1 MPMSSA
7 EIAQMAMMNQQQL
20 ALSRALSSAY
30 TQGDVAAGY
39 GLNAAASVGSTAMSL
54 LSSLPM
60 TLGIKAGMSAF
71 SAGTAGGLGFGAAA
85 AGGLSAGLATAGAV
99 ALPVA
104 AVGLGAGF
112 VGHQMLEGAQQQQY
126 LNMRL
131 AQSFAFN
138 NQFGLRGFTHQ
149 DTSTIGAAMR
159 EMTHELGPN
168 GELTSMKE
176 LSDLASKMGQMGM
189 MRGVR
194 DAQEFNT
201 KFREMIKTVRTI
213 ATELNTSMG
222 QAMEFMQ
229 ASKASG
235 MFMRADQLRFAQ
247 QVQSIATGSGLAT
260 SEVAAMGS
268 IGAQIS
274 RAYGGLGR
282 QGAFGGMRAIGQV
295 GAALSIGAITEED
308 IYNATGLT
316 GAEGRQ
322 TLAANMMSQT
332 GSFLRSGKG
341 RWFLASLAGANG
353 TIDEAAVQKYL
364 TGAVGVGDTRGMAHS
379 HLGEVGRANFIRN
392 EGRLRGAVMERFGA
406 LAPSIALMGWASERG
421 IDINNMDDYT
431 MLFAQR
437 QLGMGR
443 DELDVAVKMAQ
454 DLPRIMREQQQQQD
468 YAKYGQRLGLEA
480 KNRGIE
486 GAKRRFEHARER
498 LTSNLQQAGQ
508 NMYNDLTDF
517 VDKWLD
523 NWMGTA
529 IPSATEGIQEVWRTS
544 LSGGGGVAGQRSFEA
559 LFGGGRVTA
568 ATQRLQRVLGTNL
581 PGMSGLTGSRMTWEE
596 FSGESSTASWLLGTG
611 AAASALGGPIGLVP
625 GIGLMAAGG
634 VMKLQGWL
642 GGAGE
647 YRERLER
654 AGYGKRIEA
663 ISHMEGRQQQLALN
677 AMLDEANEVQK
688 AVTGNVR
695 TVTVEGS
702 LRMKLLEGYAEHV
715 GKEGLDTRGAAVEKI
730 LEQESRAGNKHA
742 AELLQQYRETRSPAD
757 KAKMIAGME
766 RSLGIAGGG
775 MRDLG
780 EKLGSLDSATAARMR
795 GMSQAE
801 RDQYMGALMRGGEE
815 SGGGFWSSVG
825 KGAAVGAAGGLLLGP
840 MAIPGAILGAVVGGA
855 SYYLGSGRGSR
866 EGRALDEA
874 TAKYARSREGMEFL
888 TGIYTGDTSSLEA
901 AYAAITAAQQEGA
914 TQEERTKG
922 VAARNALMARE
933 LVSAVQKAGVSDVS
947 KLDEKTKEGLLEKYK
962 RYGGEAEDF
971 EHMRMAIAAQK
982 ENLYK
987 QWEINRERIAKD
999 MKAAAQEQGGRL
1011 EGMGIIT
1018 YDTKTTTY
1026 KLSAETT
1033 KKLREQGGQSLA
1045 AAMLQME
1052 MLNAEMSGDPER
1064 IDEIRAKAEHKYDIL
1079 SKMSMTQ
1086 LSSYVKEFGDTDA
1099 AVLLSGAKRYRSL
1112 SRRGASAALG
1122 ISGMLGL
1129 GGGETR
1135 SQKRDLMRAYG
1146 QGEEAFIKEY
1156 IAQTGVEG
1164 EAATRLREA
1173 LGGKGGIYQQS
1184 KQGGKDVEVAI
1195 AAALE
1200 KLRADPK
1207 LKEAIEKKEDAR
1219 RSPQERDIHNMAAD
1233 IKTLAQNMKPEAI
1246 SSSLS
1251 TQLTPVLQQIAEKL
1265 GQKS

>member
-1 MPMSSA
+1 
-7 EIAQMAMMNQQQL
+7 
-20 ALSRALSSAY
+20 
-30 TQGDVAAGY
+30 
-39 GLNAAASVGSTAMSL
+39 
-54 LSSLPM
+54 
-60 TLGIKAGMSAF
+60 
-71 SAGTAGGLGFGAAA
+71 
-85 AGGLSAGLATAGAV
+85 
-99 ALPVA
+99 
-104 AVGLGAGF
+104 
-112 VGHQMLEGAQQQQY
+112 
-126 LNMRL
+126 
-131 AQSFAFN
+131 
-138 NQFGLRGFTHQ
+138 
-149 DTSTIGAAMR
+149 
-159 EMTHELGPN
+159 
-168 GELTSMKE
+168 
-176 LSDLASKMGQMGM
+176 MGQMGM

-213 ATELNTSMG
+213 ATELNTSMS

-247 QVQSIATGSGLAT
+247 QVQGIATGSGLAT

-322 TLAANMMSQT
+322 TLATNMLSQT
-332 GSFLRSGKG
+332 GSFLKSGKG

-364 TGAVGVGDTRGMAHS
+364 TGAVGVGDTRGMAYS

-406 LAPSIALMGWASERG
+406 LAPAIALMGWASERG

-468 YAKYGQRLGLEA
+468 YSKYGRRLGLDA

-498 LTSNLQQAGQ
+498 LVSSLQQAGQ

-523 NWMGTA
+523 NWAGTA
-529 IPSATEGIQEVWRTS
+529 IPAATEGIQDVWRAS
-544 LSGGGGVAGQRSFEA
+544 LTGGGGVAGQRSFEA
-559 LFGGGRVTA
+559 LFGGGRATA

-581 PGMSGLTGSRMTWEE
+581 PGMRGLTGSRMSWEE
-596 FSGESSTASWLLGTG
+596 FSGEDSAASWLLGTG
-611 AAASALGGPIGLVP
+611 AALSTLGGPAGAVP
-625 GIGLMAAGG
+625 GLLLMGAGG

-647 YRERLER
+647 YKERLER

-663 ISHMEGRQQQLALN
+663 ISHMQGRQQQLALN

-695 TVTVEGS
+695 TVTVEGN
-702 LRMKLLEGYAEHV
+702 LRMKLLESYSERI

-730 LEQESRAGNKHA
+730 LERESRAGNKHA
-742 AELLQQYRETRSPAD
+742 AELLQQYRETKSPAD

-766 RSLGIAGGG
+766 QSLGIAGGG

-780 EKLGSLDSATAARMR
+780 EKLGSLDSVTAARMK

-815 SGGGFWSSVG
+815 QGIGLWGRVG
-825 KGAAVGAAGGLLLGP
+825 IGAAGGAAVGAAAGAWEFGIG
-840 MAIPGAILGAVVGGA
+840 AIPGAAIGALIGGIGGAA
-855 SYYLGSGRGSR
+855 SYYLGSGKGSR
-866 EGRALDEA
+866 EDRALDEA
-874 TAKYARSREGMEFL
+874 TARYARSKEGMEFL
-888 TGIYTGDTSSLEA
+888 TGIYTGDTSSIEA
-901 AYAAITAAQQEGA
+901 AHAAIVAAQQEGA

-933 LVSAVQKAGVSDVS
+933 LASAVQKAGVSDVS
-947 KLDEKTKEGLLEKYK
+947 KLSEKTKEKLFEKYK
-962 RYGGEAEDF
+962 QYGGEAEDF
-971 EHMRMAIAAQK
+971 KHMWLAAVEQR
-982 ENLYK
+982 EALET
-987 QWEINRERIAKD
+987 QWKINRERIAKD
-999 MKAAAQEQGGRL
+999 IKAAAQEQGGRL

-1026 KLSAETT
+1026 RLSAETT

-1052 MLNAEMSGDPER
+1052 ILNAEMSGDSPER
-1064 IDEIRAKAEHKYDIL
+1064 IDEIKAKAEHKYDIL
-1079 SKMSMTQ
+1079 SKMTMTQ
-1086 LSSYVKEFGDTDA
+1086 LSSYVKEFGDPDA
-1099 AVLLSGAKRYRSL
+1099 AVILSGAKRYRSL

-1135 SQKRDLMRAYG
+1135 TQKRDLMRAYG

-1156 IAQTGVEG
+1156 IAQTGIEG

-1195 AAALE
+1195 ATALE
-1200 KLRADPK
+1200 KLRTDPK

-1233 IKTLAQNMKPEAI
+1233 IKTLAQNMKPDSI
-1246 SSSLS
+1246 SASLS
-1251 TQLTPVLQQIAEKL
+1251 DKLTPVLQQIAEKL
-1265 GQKS
+1265 K